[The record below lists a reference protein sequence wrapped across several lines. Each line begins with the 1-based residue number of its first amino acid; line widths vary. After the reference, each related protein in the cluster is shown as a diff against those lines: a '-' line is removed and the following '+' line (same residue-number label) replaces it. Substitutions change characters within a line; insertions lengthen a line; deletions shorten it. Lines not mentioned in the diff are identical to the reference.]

1 MQTMSWIAE
10 RRPPTLSNIII
21 RSTTNEWR
29 DEMRRFLTA
38 LAALAS
44 INDRSGKHTNGAN
57 QWRACAPV
65 SQPGGEAMNGR
76 VIEGSI
82 KMRCKTLEKLVAV
95 SLIILTGSPALATP
109 LAHNDAHYSS
119 SEQKAGARR
128 HRTFGTCVAGE
139 SCAPRWSGG
148 NTTHD
153 DWPANMIL
161 G

>member
-1 MQTMSWIAE
+1 
-10 RRPPTLSNIII
+10 
-21 RSTTNEWR
+21 
-29 DEMRRFLTA
+29 MRRFLFTP
-38 LAALAS
+38 AAMRS
-44 INDRSGKHTNGAN
+44 INDRSGKHANGAS

-65 SQPGGEAMNGR
+65 GRLGRQAMNGE

-82 KMRCKTLEKLVAV
+82 KMRCKTLTKLLAV
-95 SLIILTGSPALATP
+95 SLVILTSSPAFATQ
-109 LAHNDAHYSS
+109 LAHHDAHCSS
-119 SEQKAGARR
+119 PEQKAGVCR

-148 NTTHD
+148 NATHD

>member
-10 RRPPTLSNIII
+10 VGTSTLNNIIK

-29 DEMRRFLTA
+29 NEMRRFLTA
-38 LAALAS
+38 LGAMAS
-44 INDRSGKHTNGAN
+44 INDRSGKHPNGAN

-76 VIEGSI
+76 AI
-82 KMRCKTLEKLVAV
+82 KMRCKSLAKLFAV
-95 SLIILTGSPALATP
+95 SVIILTGSPALATQV
-109 LAHNDAHYSS
+109 ARHDAHCSS
-119 SEQKAGARR
+119 SEQKAGACR
-128 HRTFGTCVAGE
+128 HLTFGTCVPGE